1 VKVFLY
7 DNPSVHFPIRPQ
19 KTSGPIPGQVGQSP
33 SQNRTGCRVGV
44 GSVNLPSVGC
54 KSQDIQPLSWLD
66 IGLVA

>member
-1 VKVFLY
+1 MKVFFY
-7 DNPSVHFPIRPQ
+7 DNPTAPYRVRPQ
-19 KTSGPIPGQVGQSP
+19 MTCGPALGQVARNP

-54 KSQDIQPLSWLD
+54 KSQEIQPLSWLD